1 MIYYVSFLF
10 LLGSPRRTGSVN
22 IFLVEQKKPP
32 ALMPSSTS
40 LWSDLVAAAATSPWQ
55 NHSPIIF
62 WFQCNKMAIGWMH
75 HGWYQC
81 RISHCLWIILCI
93 ILFSIL
99 LCFTHQCL
107 KVTFYVREGWSVYS
121 EENVVFGVSRSV
133 FELFGHMD
141 HSFYLWGLTW
151 KTKGYQNTICIW
163 LPRGINVILY
173 VKIHLK
179 PQFQNI

>member
-1 MIYYVSFLF
+1 MLYYASVLF
-10 LLGSPRRTGSVN
+10 LLGSPRRTCSTN

-32 ALMPSSTS
+32 AFMPSSTS
-40 LWSDLVAAAATSPWQ
+40 LWSDLVAAAATSLWQ
-55 NHSPIIF
+55 NHSPVTF
-62 WFQCNKMAIGWMH
+62 WILCNKMAVGWMH
-75 HGWYQC
+75 YGWYPC
-81 RISHCLWIILCI
+81 KIFHCLWTILCI
-93 ILFSIL
+93 IWFSIL

-121 EENVVFGVSRSV
+121 EENIVFGVRKSV

-151 KTKGYQNTICIW
+151 KTKGYKNTICIW

-173 VKIHLK
+173 VKILLK
-179 PQFQNI
+179 LQFQNI